1 MMTLNNNIRHIF
13 LAVTSFLLLVR
24 ASSSSSLLRGSSN
37 DTAENNHQQ
46 QNQQRRRTSLRIIG
60 GSNAP
65 SDRYSYFASLRRVS
79 DNNGGATGGHFCGG
93 SVIAPKVILTAAH
106 CTGGKYAQQVRA
118 VIGRSNFD
126 NINNGEEIDVIQ
138 EIIHPKFS
146 RVEGK
151 APNYDFALLILDRE
165 VNTDE
170 IKMLQLNS
178 KPDIPVGTPLTVI
191 GHGYTKEGTYSVSD
205 KLKAL
210 DKYAISNEV
219 CKQSKGPGWQN
230 FEDMITDQMI
240 CAEDSPDD
248 NVEED
253 SCNGDSGGPLLIK
266 GNDPSGAD
274 DVEVGV
280 VSWGY
285 KCAIEGYPGVYARV
299 SEAYEW
305 VQEQLDV
312 LYPKPPT
319 KKPTTPVPTMAPT
332 VVSFEP
338 TPVPTTLAP
347 TTKLPTSTSSASS
360 GQQGTSFPTG
370 SSITVQPTPAPTPVP
385 TPVPTSSS
393 VEQTPSPT
401 KAALTPPAPTKQ
413 PTSNPTPVP
422 TPSPVA
428 VPSFGTMFPTASRGK
443 TGGEYDGTSFPTKSE
458 PW

>member
-1 MMTLNNNIRHIF
+1 MMILNNNIRYIF

-24 ASSSSSLLRGSSN
+24 ASSSSSSLLRGGS
-37 DTAENNHQQ
+37 DTTEENNQQHQ
-46 QNQQRRRTSLRIIG
+46 RRTSLRIIG

-65 SDRYSYFASLRRVS
+65 SNRYSYFVSLRAVF
-79 DNNGGATGGHFCGG
+79 NGATGGHFCGG
-93 SVIAPKVILTAAH
+93 AVIAPKVILTAAH
-106 CTGGKYAQQVRA
+106 CTGGKYAKQVRA
-118 VIGRSNFD
+118 VVGRSNFD
-126 NINNGEEIDVIQ
+126 NINDGEEIDVIQ
-138 EIIHPKFS
+138 EIVHPEFG

-151 APNYDFALLILDRE
+151 APNYDFALLILDRA
-165 VNTDE
+165 VNTDK

-178 KPDIPVGTPLTVI
+178 KTDIPVGTPLTVI

-210 DKYAISNEV
+210 QKYAISNEE
-219 CKQSKGPGWQN
+219 CKQSKGSGWQN
-230 FEDMITDQMI
+230 FEDMITNQMI

-266 GNDPSGAD
+266 GDDPSGAD

-299 SEAYEW
+299 SEAYDW
-305 VQEQLDV
+305 VQEQLDE
-312 LYPKPPT
+312 LFPPPPT
-319 KKPTTPVPTMAPT
+319 KKPTPVPTLAAT
-332 VVSFEP
+332 VFVEP
-338 TPVPTTLAP
+338 TAVPTLVP
-347 TTKLPTSTSSASS
+347 ITKLPTTSLPASS
-360 GQQGTSFPTG
+360 GQGTSFPTG
-370 SSITVQPTPAPTPVP
+370 SPITIQPTPLPTPAP

-393 VEQTPSPT
+393 VEQTPAPT
-401 KAALTPPAPTKQ
+401 KAAVTPAPTKQ

-422 TPSPVA
+422 TPAPVE
-428 VPSFGTMFPTASRGK
+428 PFGTMFPTPSQGRN
-443 TGGEYDGTSFPTKSE
+443 GGNYDGTSFPTKSE